1 MVCTTTVR
9 RPGLLGSRGG
19 EAGLGIGVTELE
31 TFQRKQS
38 SKGITGPKSFEDNDW
53 RDADKKIA
61 LSPDQR
67 DRVLQALESETR
79 YGNTGW
85 ASDSNCGSL
94 SLVWGVKCTDFSI

>member
-19 EAGLGIGVTELE
+19 EAGLGIGV
-31 TFQRKQS
+31 
-38 SKGITGPKSFEDNDW
+38 TGPKSFEDNDW